1 MTRPNTE
8 RIATVAVAG
17 VMVLVAA
24 AVAWY
29 GRAAVPGRD
38 EPGTVVVNLTG
49 VGASGVWTLEEVNGL
64 NYWWKTFEPATLQ
77 LRQGDEVV
85 LNLRSADL
93 FHSFYAPGLGV
104 GPVEVEPGHR
114 RTVRFRAERA
124 GVYQYY
130 CTSMCGTCHF
140 YMRGW
145 IVVTAPGE
153 EPVHPPPVV
162 CQQCLPDGAA
172 AARAGDLAKPGEIT
186 EPAEL
191 VAHGAFLYLQKGC
204 VTCHGPEGRG
214 GVPNPNS
221 TIREPPAHDATAQKL
236 FLASA
241 EDAEAFIEVVARA
254 PELPEPQDLER
265 LAEPPD
271 IDRFPIVRTRFL
283 NAREIVRLGRYTAK
297 LDPAGPEPPLQ
308 MPAWEFLLGE
318 RDIDA
323 LLVYFVSL
331 YDWEA
336 EEGWG
341 GG

>member
-1 MTRPNTE
+1 MRRPRTE
-8 RIATVAVAG
+8 SIAAAAVAAA
-17 VMVLVAA
+17 MVLVAT

-29 GRAAVPGRD
+29 GQVAVPGRG
-38 EPGTVVVNLTG
+38 EPGTVVVSLTG

-64 NYWWKTFEPATLQ
+64 NYWWKTFEPATIQLQ
-77 LRQGDEVV
+77 EGDEVV

-93 FHSFYAPGLGV
+93 FHSFYAPAFAV
-104 GPVEVEPGHR
+104 GPVDVEPGHR

-153 EPVHPPPVV
+153 EPIRPPPIL
-162 CQQCLPDGAA
+162 CQQCLPDD
-172 AARAGDLAKPGEIT
+172 RAV
-186 EPAEL
+186 PAEDRARTGSVDGPDAL
-191 VAHGAFLYLQKGC
+191 VEHGAFLYLQKGC

-221 TIREPPAHDATAQKL
+221 TIQEPPAHATTAQKL
-236 FLASA
+236 FLATE
-241 EDAEAFIEVVARA
+241 EDARAFLSLVATE
-254 PELPEPQDLER
+254 PDLPDLET
-265 LAEPPD
+265 LEQPPE
-271 IDRFPIVRTRFL
+271 IGRYSIVRTRFL
-283 NAREIVRLGRYTAK
+283 NAKEIVRLGRYTAK

-308 MPAWEFLLGE
+308 MPAWQYLLGE
-318 RDIDA
+318 REVDA

-331 YDWEA
+331 QDWE
-336 EEGWG
+336 EESWG